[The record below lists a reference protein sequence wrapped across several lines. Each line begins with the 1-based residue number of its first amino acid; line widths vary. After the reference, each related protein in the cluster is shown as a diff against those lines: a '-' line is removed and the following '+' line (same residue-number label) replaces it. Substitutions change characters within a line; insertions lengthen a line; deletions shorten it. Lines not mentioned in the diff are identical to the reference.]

1 MRMNEPVE
9 APSGMPDDLVSDRE
23 AATLLL
29 AFVGS
34 VSLIL
39 GAAAFVL

>member
-1 MRMNEPVE
+1 MRMNEPME
-9 APSGMPDDLVSDRE
+9 APSGMSDDLVSDRE

-29 AFVGS
+29 AFIGS

-39 GAAAFVL
+39 GVAAFAL

>member
-1 MRMNEPVE
+1 MRTNEPME
-9 APSGMPDDLVSDRE
+9 APSAMPDDLVSDRE